1 MAVYLI
7 NPNSTESMTESA
19 LCTARAAALELDFIG
34 WTSHDGPRVIEG
46 PEDGQA
52 SIPPL
57 LVLVRQASDAGAEAI
72 IIACFDDTGL
82 SEARAIA
89 QCPVIGIGQASFH
102 LAALLSDRRAVITT
116 VPAAVSVIEG
126 NLAALGFKKQ
136 ISVVEAAHVG
146 VSELSAGTAKA
157 LEKFSDVAANINKR
171 ENIKKFI
178 LGCSGA
184 ITITENF
191 TARTGFTTID
201 GVTAAARLSLAI
213 LRRP

>member
-1 MAVYLI
+1 M
-7 NPNSTESMTESA
+7 
-19 LCTARAAALELDFIG
+19 
-34 WTSHDGPRVIEG
+34 
-46 PEDGQA
+46 
-52 SIPPL
+52 L
-57 LVLVRQASDAGAEAI
+57 LRQASDAGAEAI

-102 LAALLSDRRAVITT
+102 LAALLSDRSAVITT
-116 VPAAVSVIEG
+116 VQAAVSVIEG
-126 NLAALGFKKQ
+126 NIAALGFKKQ
-136 ISVVEAAHVG
+136 IGVVEAAHVG

-184 ITITENF
+184 IAITENF